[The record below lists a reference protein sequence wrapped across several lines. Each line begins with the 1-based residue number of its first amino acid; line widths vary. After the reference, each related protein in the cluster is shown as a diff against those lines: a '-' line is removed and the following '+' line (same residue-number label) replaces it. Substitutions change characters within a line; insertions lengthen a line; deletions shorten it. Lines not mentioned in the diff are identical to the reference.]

1 MNDFVLYL
9 RRAVLLVFC
18 AVACGESLCA
28 RKPVSYLTDSIPR
41 RWTPDTMFLQA
52 LPTDD
57 RWWRDLN
64 DPCLDSLISLA
75 VRNNYDVLVAANRIR
90 VAKAALR
97 MQQSEYYPS
106 LDFSAGWTKSRASG
120 NLTGSTQP
128 NSETQYASGDLS
140 MSWEID
146 LFGSVRQRAKA
157 KKELYRASRE
167 EYYGAMVALCA
178 QVATTYTML
187 RTYQQQYVAAEGH
200 INSQKAVM
208 QIVEAR
214 YKAGLVSQ
222 LDVAQSRTVYYNTL
236 ASLALLEGSI
246 QQQMNILAVLSGLYP
261 HQLQPVLEVPRPLP
275 EYLRLV
281 SVGVPMNLVRRRPD
295 IRQAERTIASYAAMA
310 GASRSDF
317 LPKLQI
323 NGSIGFAARDMDRL
337 FREESLTYQIAPVLT
352 WSIFQGTSRFQA
364 LSSAK
369 AEVEIAIEQYNQ
381 TVLTAMQEVENA
393 MTAYTHS
400 IRQIQTLE
408 KLLEE
413 ANRVL
418 TLAIDLY
425 KRGLTDYQTVLDSQ
439 RSVFTYQNTFVAAQG
454 TTLRNLILLYE
465 ALGGG
470 WDAAMEN

>member
-1 MNDFVLYL
+1 M
-9 RRAVLLVFC
+9 
-18 AVACGESLCA
+18 
-28 RKPVSYLTDSIPR
+28 
-41 RWTPDTMFLQA
+41 
-52 LPTDD
+52 
-57 RWWRDLN
+57 
-64 DPCLDSLISLA
+64 
-75 VRNNYDVLVAANRIR
+75 
-90 VAKAALR
+90 
-97 MQQSEYYPS
+97 
-106 LDFSAGWTKSRASG
+106 
-120 NLTGSTQP
+120 
-128 NSETQYASGDLS
+128 
-140 MSWEID
+140 
-146 LFGSVRQRAKA
+146 
-157 KKELYRASRE
+157 
-167 EYYGAMVALCA
+167 
-178 QVATTYTML
+178 
-187 RTYQQQYVAAEGH
+187 
-200 INSQKAVM
+200 
-208 QIVEAR
+208 
-214 YKAGLVSQ
+214 
-222 LDVAQSRTVYYNTL
+222 YYNTL